1 VKFLKS
7 ALNVKVL
14 TGKLLKKYLGKEKK
28 EMKNNK
34 PKVVSLFSGCG
45 GLDLGFKHAGFEIIW
60 ANDFDKD
67 SVETYKK
74 NIDKRIVLGDIT
86 KIDSSEIP
94 ENADVLLGGFPCQ
107 GFSVAN
113 NSRNVKD
120 KRNFLYKEMLR
131 IIKDTQ
137 PKFFVAENV
146 KGILSL
152 GKGKVI
158 EMIIKDFNSIGYKVE
173 KPFIINCSYYGV
185 PQNRERVIIM
195 GNRIYA
201 DNTFP
206 KVSHRNG
213 YKTPIPETIKPYNFE
228 DLPQVISVK
237 EAIGNLPEPN
247 TKEGKGIP
255 NHTASNNVSGQ
266 YIARKHEVNQEDV
279 CDYLKIWR
287 SKSKIATHKIDEIL
301 GYRHTAGHW
310 FRKDISGSIP
320 SPEDWIKLK
329 KILGFD
335 NKFDKLVTEVE
346 IREIKFEQSLRITNW
361 DRPSD
366 TITAS
371 GPEIHVNKKRR
382 LTARE
387 CARLQSFPDD
397 FIFEGSLSS
406 QYHQI
411 GNAVPPL
418 IGEKLAI
425 EIKKNLLNPK
435 RIIAYKLPSVAKS
448 QYLLAS

>member
-1 VKFLKS
+1 MK
-7 ALNVKVL
+7 A
-14 TGKLLKKYLGKEKK
+14 EK
-28 EMKNNK
+28 
-34 PKVVSLFSGCG
+34 PTVVSLFSGCG
-45 GLDLGFKHAGFEIIW
+45 GLDLGFKQAGFEVVW

-74 NIDKRIVLGDIT
+74 NIDERIILGDIT
-86 KIDSSEIP
+86 QIPSSEIP
-94 ENADVLLGGFPCQ
+94 KNADVLLGGFPCQ
-107 GFSVAN
+107 GFSIAN
-113 NSRNVKD
+113 NKRNMGD

-137 PKFFVAENV
+137 PKFFIAENV

-158 EMIIKDFNSIGYKVE
+158 DMIIKDFNSIGYDVE
-173 KPFIINCSYYGV
+173 RPFVINCAYYGV
-185 PQNRERVIIM
+185 PQFRERVIIM
-195 GNRIYA
+195 GNRIGA
-201 DNTFP
+201 NNTFP
-206 KVSHRNG
+206 KITHRNG
-213 YKTPIPETIKPYNFE
+213 YKTPIPYFIKPEDYHKLPHVISVQEAIE
-228 DLPQVISVK
+228 DLP
-237 EAIGNLPEPN
+237 EPHS
-247 TKEGKGIP
+247 EKGQQIP
-255 NHTASNNVSGQ
+255 NHIASNNVSGE
-266 YIARKHEVNQEDV
+266 YIARKHDVGQEEI

-287 SKSKIATHKIDEIL
+287 AKRKIATHKIDNLL

-335 NKFDKLVTEVE
+335 GRYDKLVTEVE
-346 IREIKFEQSLRITNW
+346 TRQIKFEQSLRITNW

-387 CARLQSFPDD
+387 CARLQSFPDN
-397 FIFEGSLSS
+397 FVFEGSLSS

-418 IGEKLAI
+418 IGKHLAK
-425 EIKKNLLNPK
+425 EIKKNLENP
-435 RIIAYKLPSVAKS
+435 RRPSYKLFFPAKN
-448 QYLLAS
+448 QLILAS

>member
-1 VKFLKS
+1 M
-7 ALNVKVL
+7 
-14 TGKLLKKYLGKEKK
+14 E
-28 EMKNNK
+28 NNK

-45 GLDLGFKHAGFEIIW
+45 GLDLGFKQAGFEIIW

-74 NIDKRIVLGDIT
+74 NIDERITLGDIT
-86 KIDSSEIP
+86 QIPSSAIP
-94 ENADVLLGGFPCQ
+94 KNADVLLGGFPCQ
-107 GFSVAN
+107 GFSIAN
-113 NSRNVKD
+113 NQRNVKD

-131 IIKDTQ
+131 IIKETQ
-137 PKFFVAENV
+137 PKFFIAENV

-173 KPFIINCSYYGV
+173 RPFVINCSYYGV

-195 GNRIYA
+195 GNRINA
-201 DNTFP
+201 PNTFP
-206 KVSHRNG
+206 LITHKNG
-213 YKTPIPETIKPYNFE
+213 YKTPIPEFIKPKNFE
-228 DLPQVISVK
+228 NLPYVISVK
-237 EAIGNLPEPN
+237 EAISDLPEPH
-247 TKEGKGIP
+247 TSEGKRIP
-255 NHTASNNVSGQ
+255 NHTASNNVSGE
-266 YIARKHEVNQEDV
+266 YVARKHEVNQEEV
-279 CDYLKIWR
+279 CDYLKMWR
-287 SKSKIATHKIDEIL
+287 AKRKIATHKIDEL
-301 GYRHTAGHW
+301 MGYRHTAGHW

-320 SPEDWIKLK
+320 SPEDWIRLK

-335 NKFDKLVTEVE
+335 NKFDKLITEVE
-346 IREIKFEQSLRITNW
+346 TRQIKFEQSLRITNW

-387 CARLQSFPDD
+387 TARLQSFPDD
-397 FIFEGSLSS
+397 FIFTGSLSS

-418 IGEKLAI
+418 IGKHLAK
-425 EIKKNLLNPK
+425 EIKKNLENPN
-435 RIIAYKLPSVAKS
+435 RPVYRLPFLSKS
-448 QYLLAS
+448 PVIVVS